1 MLQAHNTTLLH
12 QSIIATMAAMPGHLR
27 RCLQSQQVLLAM
39 ALLTMHRRKVITA
52 AMHQHRRRQ
61 VIMVSTAV
69 MHQHRRQVI
78 MAT

>member
-1 MLQAHNTTLLH
+1 
-12 QSIIATMAAMPGHLR
+12 
-27 RCLQSQQVLLAM
+27 M

-61 VIMVSTAV
+61 VIMVSTAM